1 MFKTLFL
8 KERAQYFSVQWFNFK
23 MKTNSEFLLSCP
35 FTYFPHKSKVEM
47 CIFCFT
53 YLCYCLNFSFLAQR
67 LVYSSLKKSLGLLTK
82 NRPKTPTQAF
92 SFAGVL
98 GCFPVWGWRGL
109 PDGPELPVCI
119 KSRLWEC
126 GSERNFMEWLWVMQL
141 QNQLGW
147 IESLV
152 ANFRN
157 SRKMK
162 MLRLIVT
169 QMFSPADWHISV
181 HSSWSVFGSWAYL
194 MI

>member
-1 MFKTLFL
+1 
-8 KERAQYFSVQWFNFK
+8 
-23 MKTNSEFLLSCP
+23 MKTNSEFLLSCT
-35 FTYFPHKSKVEM
+35 FTYFPHESKVEM
-47 CIFCFT
+47 CICCFT
-53 YLCYCLNFSFLAQR
+53 YLCYCLNFGFLAQP
-67 LVYSSLKKSLGLLTK
+67 LVYNSLKKNLGLLSSLTK
-82 NRPKTPTQAF
+82 NRSKTPNTAF
-92 SFAGVL
+92 FFCWCIEGVSQCGDEGACQMDQNFQCAL
-98 GCFPVWGWRGL
+98 
-109 PDGPELPVCI
+109 
-119 KSRLWEC
+119 KA
-126 GSERNFMEWLWVMQL
+126 GSENVGVRNFMEWLWVMQL

-162 MLRLIVT
+162 MLRLVVT